1 MRLGRARS
9 VALVDCADAIREVL
23 ATRSFYKWAAT
34 QPGAEPMAGR
44 ATAWAAVLPPA
55 IEVVVRRSRH
65 GGALAALTGEL
76 FRAPRAA
83 HELAVSLRLSRLGV
97 PTPKIVAYALYPAF
111 AGLWRC
117 DVMTQRLRGS
127 DFPDAWR
134 SAAGDAPRMVILD
147 ALARLL
153 RTLQDAGAFHADLNL
168 KNVLIV
174 PGARMPTAYALDVD
188 RVQFGVR
195 GDKLIAGRNF
205 ARVMRSAEKWRGRWK
220 LGMSDQQ
227 LQYFRDAV
235 AQTQSAGER

>member
-1 MRLGRARS
+1 MRLGGARA
-9 VALVDCADAIREVL
+9 VALVECADTIREVL
-23 ATRSFYKWAAT
+23 ATRSLYKWAAT

-65 GGALAALTGEL
+65 GGALAVLTGEL
-76 FRAPRAA
+76 FRTPRSA

-97 PTPKIVAYALYPAF
+97 PTPTIVAYALYPAF
-111 AGLWRC
+111 AGFWRC
-117 DVMTQRLRGS
+117 DVMTERLRGA
-127 DFPDAWR
+127 DFPEAWR
-134 SAAGDAPRMVILD
+134 GAAGDAQRMAMLD

-153 RTLQDAGAFHADLNL
+153 RALQSAGAFHADLNL
-168 KNVLIV
+168 KNVLVV

-195 GDKLIAGRNF
+195 GDTLIAGRNF
-205 ARVMRSAEKWRGRWK
+205 ARVMRSAEKWRDRWK
-220 LGMSDQQ
+220 LGLSEQH

-235 AQTQSAGER
+235 GQTQSATDS

>member
-1 MRLGRARS
+1 MRLGRARA
-9 VALVDCADAIREVL
+9 VALVECADTIREVL
-23 ATRSFYKWAAT
+23 ATRSLYTWAAT

-44 ATAWAAVLPPA
+44 ATAWAAVLSPSV
-55 IEVVVRRSRH
+55 EVVVRRSRH

-117 DVMTQRLRGS
+117 DVMTERLRGA
-127 DFPDAWR
+127 DFPEAWR
-134 SAAGDAPRMVILD
+134 GAAGDAQRIAILD
-147 ALARLL
+147 ALAQLL

-168 KNVLIV
+168 KNVLVV

-195 GDKLIAGRNF
+195 GDTRIAGRNF
-205 ARVMRSAEKWRGRWK
+205 ARVMRSAKKWRNRWK
-220 LGMSDQQ
+220 LGLSDQH
-227 LQYFRDAV
+227 LQHFRDAV
-235 AQTQSAGER
+235 ALTQSTTET

>member
-1 MRLGRARS
+1 MRLGRARA
-9 VALVDCADAIREVL
+9 VALVECADVIREVL
-23 ATRSFYKWAAT
+23 ATHSLYKWAAS
-34 QPGAEPMAGR
+34 QVGAEPMAGR

-65 GGALAALTGEL
+65 GGALATLTGEL

-97 PTPKIVAYALYPAF
+97 PTPTIVAYALYPAF

-117 DVMTQRLRGS
+117 DVMTERLRGA

-134 SAAGDAPRMVILD
+134 SAVDDAPRMAMLD

-153 RTLQDAGAFHADLNL
+153 RALQDAGAFHADLNL

-188 RVQFGVR
+188 RVKFGVR
-195 GDKLIAGRNF
+195 GDTQIAGRNF
-205 ARVMRSAEKWRGRWK
+205 ARVMRSAEKWRDRRN
-220 LGMSDQQ
+220 LGLSTRH
-227 LQYFRDAV
+227 LQYLRDAA
-235 AQTQSAGER
+235 AQTQSATDT

>member
-1 MRLGRARS
+1 MRLGRARA
-9 VALVDCADAIREVL
+9 VALVECADTIREVL
-23 ATRSFYKWAAT
+23 ATRSLYTWAAT

-44 ATAWAAVLPPA
+44 ATAWAAVLSPSV
-55 IEVVVRRSRH
+55 EVVVRRSRH

-117 DVMTQRLRGS
+117 DVMTERLRGA
-127 DFPDAWR
+127 DFPEAWR
-134 SAAGDAPRMVILD
+134 GAAGDAPRIAILD
-147 ALARLL
+147 ALAQLL

-168 KNVLIV
+168 KNVLVV
-174 PGARMPTAYALDVD
+174 PGARTPTAYALDVD

-195 GDKLIAGRNF
+195 GDTRIAGRNF
-205 ARVMRSAEKWRGRWK
+205 ARVMRSAKKWRNRWK
-220 LGMSDQQ
+220 LGLSDQH
-227 LQYFRDAV
+227 LQHFRDAV
-235 AQTQSAGER
+235 AQTQSTTET